1 MSAESGSVRWE
12 PHELLELDEAQLRQE
27 FRRLE
32 KDRLFFNAH
41 VTDLYEQYRGKYV
54 AIYQEDLAAVAATME
69 ELVNQLDAKGI
80 RPGLSYWQF
89 LSSEK
94 AILVPSAWMI
104 LD

>member
-1 MSAESGSVRWE
+1 MSSESGTVRWE
-12 PHELLELDEAQLRQE
+12 PYELPELDEARLRQE
-27 FRRLE
+27 FRQLE

-54 AIYQEDLAAVAATME
+54 AIYREELAAVASTME
-69 ELVNQLDAKGI
+69 ELVNQLDAKDI

-94 AILVPSAWMI
+94 AVLVPSAWM
-104 LD
+104 LRD